1 MAGTRYE
8 SFMQKINRSRFR
20 ARTSRAAWLPVAA
33 LLVVSSGESAHA
45 DGCTKTLDYILNDL
59 AGALPRPAAAYQKQF
74 QVCTQT
80 RSIANIRDAYIL
92 KDGAIAVIARDN
104 SVFATAATLADFC
117 RQFPHNTLHFIS
129 RREVRAGLTTGLIV
143 MMESNSSTSCEK
155 IMGKQ

>member
-1 MAGTRYE
+1 MAR
-8 SFMQKINRSRFR
+8 
-20 ARTSRAAWLPVAA
+20 LPIAA
-33 LLVVSSGESAHA
+33 LLLVGLGSAAHAA

-59 AGALPRPAAAYQKQF
+59 AGELPRPAAAYQKQF

-92 KDGAIAVIARDN
+92 KDGGIAVIARDN

-117 RQFPHNTLHFIS
+117 RQFPHNTLYFIS
-129 RREVRAGLTTGLIV
+129 RREVRKGLTTGLIV

-155 IMGKQ
+155 IVGKR